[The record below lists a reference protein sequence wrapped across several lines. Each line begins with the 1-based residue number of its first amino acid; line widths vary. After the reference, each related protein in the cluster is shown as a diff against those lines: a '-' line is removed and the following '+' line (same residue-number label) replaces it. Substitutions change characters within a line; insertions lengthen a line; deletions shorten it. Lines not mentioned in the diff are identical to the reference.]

1 MISALN
7 LEIQAIKRKGGSGS
21 IEVRGAE
28 RRGTAD
34 GNVLYAFPVTEEIYL
49 RDESPIRAVVG
60 QEEVDG
66 IVVSLGEGVLLVA
79 LERDLGPKIPF
90 ARLISDDSFLVEH
103 LKKKLEEVRAGGTSF
118 NQERADQTIGD
129 RPSRSA
135 KAAVDQALTLGGE
148 PLNDEQ
154 KAAIATA
161 LGSEITYLWGPPGT
175 GKTTVLARIIEG
187 YYRLGLSVLVVSN
200 TNVAVDT
207 ALEKIG
213 DRLRTDAGFQ
223 KGTVLRYGPVVKPE
237 LEQKYKGQVV
247 VDEVIARLGRNLQA
261 DKVALE
267 TERVK
272 VEAQA
277 VPLRQAIRELE
288 QLEEA
293 KGSLAHLQASVQ
305 QAETKQQAT
314 RSTIATIT
322 EKLCSRKFDL
332 ERARGLGSIRRFF
345 SGLNPERLV
354 AEIGKAE
361 AERTAQEEVLSA
373 VTGEVNEGGQ
383 QLGEGKKRV
392 KDLATRLASTVR
404 CTSCQTQ
411 NRVPPFEE
419 GTRPV
424 CGVCGKPLS
433 LDGLNLNLADCR
445 QRIQDFEKKIEDLNR
460 EINEIQKQL
469 DALRDEILKKCKII
483 ATTVYR
489 AYLKGQVERSFDV
502 VVIDEASMLALPMV
516 YYAAGLASRQVVVT
530 GDFRQLPPI
539 VTSEEAEAT
548 EWLKQDVFRKAG
560 IAAAVSQGERP
571 ESLVAL
577 RTQYRMHED
586 ICSVINH
593 IFYSDHPLATA
604 ASIRGRGADH
614 FPLGN
619 SALLYVDTGSYHLWA
634 ALKLG
639 TYSRYNVLHALLL
652 RNIACHLETRG
663 YLSPALSANQALGI
677 VAPYTAQ
684 ANLVQRF
691 LDERLSGRGTQFAAT
706 VHRFQGNEKDTI
718 LIDLTDSL
726 GASPSKF
733 MRAVDLDEDGARLL
747 NVAMSRA
754 RHHAVLIANFGYL
767 RQKIGQG
774 GVVRKILDLVE
785 QVGEPLK
792 VEELLPLGP
801 EDWFDGLRP
810 LEPPQIQFN
819 ASTAGIFTEGTF
831 YPAFVRDLN
840 HAAKSVVIFSPFLT
854 SRGAGRWMDI
864 LRAKVAQGVHIR
876 LVTRPPGNQGGV
888 LEDGLQELIAGILRL
903 GVGVDLR
910 ASMHE
915 KFAIIDNAILWH
927 GSLNILSHRDT
938 SESMLRIPSLA
949 ACSQMARFVT
959 SPARR
964 KLGGE
969 EDEEV
974 DLGKRENPVCPKCS
988 GLMVWKSSR
997 YGLYFECET
1006 GCGGKI
1012 DPVRSS
1018 SKPRLKPAKAMQ
1030 KAGPSLARSSMAVAT
1045 VKVCPRCGN
1054 PMTRRTGRHGPFFGC
1069 TGYPHCY
1076 HTEPIP

>member
-1 MISALN
+1 MISALD

-21 IEVRGAE
+21 IEVRGGE

-49 RDESPIRAVVG
+49 RDESPIHAVVG

-66 IVVSLGEGVLLVA
+66 IVVSLSEGVLLVA

-90 ARLISDDSFLVEH
+90 ARLISDDSFLVER

-118 NQERADQTIGD
+118 NQEKADQTIGE

-135 KAAVDQALTLGGE
+135 TVAVDQSLTLGGE

-175 GKTTVLARIIEG
+175 GKTTVLARIIEA
-187 YYRLGLSVLVVSN
+187 YYRSGFSVLVVSN

-223 KGTVLRYGPVVKPE
+223 QGAVLRYGPVVKPE

-247 VDEVIARLGRNLQA
+247 VDEVVARLGQNLRA
-261 DKVALE
+261 DKAALE

-272 VEAQA
+272 VEALA
-277 VPLRQAIRELE
+277 APLREAIGELE

-293 KGSLAHLQASVQ
+293 RGRLAHTQASVQ
-305 QAETKQQAT
+305 QAEAKQQGI
-314 RSTIATIT
+314 RSTIVTIT
-322 EKLCSRKFDL
+322 EKIRSLKSDL
-332 ERARGLGSIRRFF
+332 EWARGLGSIRRF
-345 SGLNPERLV
+345 LLRLDPERLA
-354 AEIGKAE
+354 AELGKVE
-361 AERTAQEEVLSA
+361 AELTAQEDVLSA
-373 VTGEVNEGGQ
+373 VTGEMNEGRQ
-383 QLGEGKKRV
+383 QLEEAKKKV
-392 KDLATRLASTVR
+392 KDLETRLATTIR
-404 CTSCQTQ
+404 CISCQTQ

-424 CGVCGKPLS
+424 CGRCGKPLS

-445 QRIQDFEKKIEDLNR
+445 PRIQDCEKKIEDLNR
-460 EINEIQKQL
+460 KINEIQKQL
-469 DALRDEILKKCKII
+469 DALRDEVLKKCKII

-489 AYLKGQVERSFDV
+489 TYLKGQVERSFDV

-516 YYAAGLASRQVVVT
+516 YYAAGLANRQVVVT

-539 VTSEEAEAT
+539 VTSEDTVAT

-560 IAAAVSQGERP
+560 IAAAVRQGERP

-586 ICSVINH
+586 LCSVINH

-604 ASIRGRGADH
+604 ASIRGRGADR
-614 FPLGN
+614 FPLGD
-619 SALLYVDTGSYHLWA
+619 SALLYVDTGPYHPWA

-652 RNIACHLETRG
+652 RNIACHLAIRG
-663 YLSPALSANQALGI
+663 CLSPAGSVNQVLGI

-684 ANLVQRF
+684 ARLVQRL
-691 LDERLSGRGTQFAAT
+691 LDERLNGRGTQFAAT

-726 GASPSKF
+726 GTTPSKF
-733 MRAVDLDEDGARLL
+733 IRAVDLDEDGARLL
-747 NVAMSRA
+747 NVALSRA
-754 RHHAVLIANFGYL
+754 RHHVVLIANFDYL
-767 RQKIGQG
+767 RQKIRQG
-774 GVVRKILDLVE
+774 GVVRRVLDLVE
-785 QVGEPLK
+785 QLGDPLN
-792 VEELLPLGP
+792 VEELLSLGP
-801 EDWFDGLRP
+801 EDWLDGLRL
-810 LEPPQIQFN
+810 LEPPQIQFD

-831 YPAFVRDLN
+831 YPAFIRDLSL
-840 HAAKSVVIFSPFLT
+840 AAKSVVIFSPFLT

-864 LRAKVAQGVHIR
+864 LRAKVAEGVCIR
-876 LVTRPPGNQGGV
+876 LVTRPLGNEGGI
-888 LEDGLQELIAGILRL
+888 LEEGLQELIADILRL
-903 GVGVDLR
+903 GVVVDLR
-910 ASMHE
+910 SSMHE

-938 SESMLRIPSLA
+938 SESMLRIPSSA

-959 SPARR
+959 SSAGRR
-964 KLGGE
+964 RGAE
-969 EDEEV
+969 EEEV
-974 DLGKRENPVCPKCS
+974 DLGRRENPDCLQCS
-988 GLMVWKSSR
+988 RPMVWKNGR
-997 YGLYFECET
+997 YGVYFECET
-1006 GCGGKI
+1006 GCSGRI
-1012 DPVRSS
+1012 DPNRSYSNRGPNRRGRSS
-1018 SKPRLKPAKAMQ
+1018 RP
-1030 KAGPSLARSSMAVAT
+1030 VAT
-1045 VKVCPRCGN
+1045 GRVCPRCGS
-1054 PMTRRTGRHGPFFGC
+1054 PMTRRPGRHGLFFGC
-1069 TGYPHCY
+1069 TRYPQCR
-1076 HTEPIP
+1076 HTERIL